1 MAPVREL
8 SFEQKVRIVLLDE
21 GVSERKIAV
30 RMKVSKTGVHKTIKR
45 FKETGQYCD
54 LPRPGQPRKIDE
66 HGDCR
71 ITRLSMSNRKL
82 TAPQIMREYN
92 ETAEKLVCVW
102 TIRNRFLMKA
112 GLRGTVA
119 AKKTVAKESKQ
130 GETVTMGSQTIQ
142 LDNKSIKSSSMER

>member
-21 GVSERKIAV
+21 GVSEKKIAE
-30 RMKVSKTGVHKTIKR
+30 RMKISKTGVHKTIKR

-82 TAPQIMREYN
+82 TDPQIMREYN

-102 TIRNRFLMKA
+102 TIR
-112 GLRGTVA
+112 A
-119 AKKTVAKESKQ
+119 AKKSVAKESKQ
-130 GETVTMGSQTIQ
+130 GETTTMGSQTIQ
-142 LDNKSIKSSSMER
+142 LDNKSMECSSMER